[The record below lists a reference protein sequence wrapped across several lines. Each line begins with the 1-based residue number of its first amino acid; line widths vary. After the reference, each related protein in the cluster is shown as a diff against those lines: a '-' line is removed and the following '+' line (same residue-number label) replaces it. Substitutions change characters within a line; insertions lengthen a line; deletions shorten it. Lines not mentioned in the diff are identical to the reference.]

1 MKNFYE
7 VTVIDIKNQLEVV
20 VELREHD
27 NPEYKFTVNDLPMV
41 SRMPFAFCLLAELQ
55 FRCTISNGAVEVAK
69 ITIEG
74 NEYLIDSKYN
84 VYDVKTQDAIG
95 TYNNNILVLQI
106 FSEVSSLYVFV

>member
-7 VTVIDIKNQLEVV
+7 VTVIDIENQLEVA

-55 FRCTISNGAVEVAK
+55 FRCKCCPYISILLDLQPIGSLL
-69 ITIEG
+69 IG
-74 NEYLIDSKYN
+74 N
-84 VYDVKTQDAIG
+84 
-95 TYNNNILVLQI
+95 LQFLLHFI
-106 FSEVSSLYVFV
+106 PGIMK